1 MYRSSTKEVLPE
13 DDEEDFYYNDDRSDN
28 EDEDEENAGYED
40 EEPIEDH
47 NIDYTIYFHPEHFD
61 GEINEFYRLICN
73 KQTNETYVHQK
84 LKQN

>member
-1 MYRSSTKEVLPE
+1 MITQWILQIK
-13 DDEEDFYYNDDRSDN
+13 DFIEEFKQYIQQGLQKN
-28 EDEDEENAGYED
+28 